1 MKRMYGDFEMSSGYG
16 SPTREPSHRTRRRRK
31 SREATKHD
39 IPDGGPSFRDEL
51 DPEMEADGDSFFAN
65 IRKTRNP
72 RQSPGKNRNDSGRYF
87 LRELEFIGPLKIAN
101 DKIPLFHKIII
112 RIDFFLLLSM
122 QYFTY
127 RKFHFFSGQNLSVYP
142 TCISKK

>member
-31 SREATKHD
+31 SREATKHN
-39 IPDGGPSFRDEL
+39 IPDGGPSFHDEL
-51 DPEMEADGDSFFAN
+51 DPEMEADGDSYFAN

-112 RIDFFLLLSM
+112 RIDFFYRCSFLLIGSSIFFLAKIY
-122 QYFTY
+122 QYI
-127 RKFHFFSGQNLSVYP
+127 QCV
-142 TCISKK
+142 